1 MTTSVTEGDD
11 THLPDPS
18 IEVNISHITLWSLG
32 TRRSHLP
39 HSCDQE
45 AYDD

>member
-1 MTTSVTEGDD
+1 MAASVTEGDE

-18 IEVNISHITLWSLG
+18 IEENISRITLWSLG

-39 HSCDQE
+39 HPCDQE
-45 AYDD
+45 ACDD